1 MVCIHPGCEVCVLQV
16 AAVCLEPGAVLELWR
31 PGALVCLLTP
41 PEEPRV
47 ASGDP
52 GCRAITG

>member
-1 MVCIHPGCEVCVLQV
+1 MVCIHTGREVCVLQV
-16 AAVCLEPGAVLELWR
+16 VAVYLEPGAVLELWR
-31 PGALVCLLTP
+31 PGALMCLLIL

-52 GCRAITG
+52 GCQAIRG

>member
-1 MVCIHPGCEVCVLQV
+1 MVCIHTGREICVLQV
-16 AAVCLEPGAVLELWR
+16 VAIYLEPGAVLELWR
-31 PGALVCLLTP
+31 SGALVCLLIP

-52 GCRAITG
+52 GCRAIMG